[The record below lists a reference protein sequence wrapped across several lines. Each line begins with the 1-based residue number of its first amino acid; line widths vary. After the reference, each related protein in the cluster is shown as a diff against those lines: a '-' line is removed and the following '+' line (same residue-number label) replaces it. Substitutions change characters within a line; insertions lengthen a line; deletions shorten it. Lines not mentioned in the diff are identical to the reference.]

1 MTMMNP
7 IFMSI
12 NVAGLFATWKTE
24 MIKVIQPGALLVSY
38 VGIAVLAVVL
48 AFQIIKAVTARNQNP
63 GEFQTHVMWCIA
75 VLVGIALLST
85 YAIWSAGFFGG

>member
-12 NVAGLFATWKTE
+12 NVGGLFATWKTE
-24 MIKVIQPGALLVSY
+24 IIKVIQPGALLVSY
-38 VGIAVLAVVL
+38 IGIAVLAVVL

-63 GEFQTHVMWCIA
+63 GEFQTHVMLSLIHIC
-75 VLVGIALLST
+75 GIC
-85 YAIWSAGFFGG
+85 GRR